1 MSQSHASSDIVWYD
15 LRTRYLD
22 DRIYPSLK
30 KSIFENFRH
39 RLKTQECLSEIYP
52 LPIRLIGSI
61 FTNASKIAHL
71 FPSHSYFDN
80 ADLLKTEFE
89 NSIDECVSRTLI
101 YVSEGNIA
109 DSNFKSIGTHI
120 PDGMWAYPL
129 CAIREL
135 GFDTINGELYARL
148 YRPSNN
154 IRQIYSLNPKTSYWE
169 KVTGVTKL
177 SQMELDHSIGL
188 REMLRHNMPDLA
200 AIREINDM
208 GLTVPMLNV
217 SEYRKNNAIWN
228 QLVIMLDELLREIKV
243 VLSQYNIVLTHYSH
257 NKC

>member
-1 MSQSHASSDIVWYD
+1 
-15 LRTRYLD
+15 
-22 DRIYPSLK
+22 
-30 KSIFENFRH
+30 
-39 RLKTQECLSEIYP
+39 
-52 LPIRLIGSI
+52 
-61 FTNASKIAHL
+61 
-71 FPSHSYFDN
+71 
-80 ADLLKTEFE
+80 
-89 NSIDECVSRTLI
+89 
-101 YVSEGNIA
+101 
-109 DSNFKSIGTHI
+109 
-120 PDGMWAYPL
+120 MWAYPL

>member
-1 MSQSHASSDIVWYD
+1 
-15 LRTRYLD
+15 
-22 DRIYPSLK
+22 
-30 KSIFENFRH
+30 
-39 RLKTQECLSEIYP
+39 
-52 LPIRLIGSI
+52 
-61 FTNASKIAHL
+61 
-71 FPSHSYFDN
+71 
-80 ADLLKTEFE
+80 
-89 NSIDECVSRTLI
+89 
-101 YVSEGNIA
+101 
-109 DSNFKSIGTHI
+109 
-120 PDGMWAYPL
+120 MWAYPL

-188 REMLRHNMPDLA
+188 REMLGHNMPDLA

-208 GLTVPMLNV
+208 GLTIPMLNV
-217 SEYRKNNAIWN
+217 SEYRKNSAIWN